1 VLRVAARSHGQ
12 TPALQQGRRG
22 AHTSPDEMY
31 AGENDGGVV
40 PVQPTLGGGATPAAA
55 VDTTA
60 ESSRVANISACSK
73 LLPVALVAWW

>member
-1 VLRVAARSHGQ
+1 
-12 TPALQQGRRG
+12 
-22 AHTSPDEMY
+22 MY

-60 ESSRVANISACSK
+60 ES
-73 LLPVALVAWW
+73 

>member
-1 VLRVAARSHGQ
+1 
-12 TPALQQGRRG
+12 
-22 AHTSPDEMY
+22 MY

-60 ESSRVANISACSK
+60 ESSRVANISWNYFR
-73 LLPVALVAWW
+73 LHALAKVRCG